1 MKYYLSKIK
10 FLVLASLI
18 LFTGFLFT
26 WFKFINVGK
35 PEENINSENQLDTTT
50 TPKQKSIANLSVDFG
65 NGKITSFEVVEIN
78 TNETAYSLLVKKMN
92 ETGSPVVT
100 KKYNQGIMVES
111 IDNVSASSSFFWS
124 YSVNGQPG
132 SVAADKYLLKNND
145 LIEWKYTPISNT
157 Q

>member
-18 LFTGFLFT
+18 LLTGFLFT

-35 PEENINSENQLDTTT
+35 PGQNESSENQLATTT
-50 TPKQKSIANLSVDFG
+50 TPKQKSFASLSVDFG
-65 NGKITSFEVVEIN
+65 NGKITSYEAVEIN
-78 TNETAYSLLVKKMN
+78 TNDTAYSQLVKKMN
-92 ETGSPVVT
+92 ETGSLVVT

-111 IDNVSASSSFFWS
+111 IDNISASSSYFWS
-124 YSVNGQPG
+124 YSVNGQSG
-132 SVAADKYLLKNND
+132 SVAADKYILKDKD
-145 LIEWKYTPISNT
+145 LVEWKYTPI

>member
-100 KKYNQGIMVES
+100 KKYN
-111 IDNVSASSSFFWS
+111 
-124 YSVNGQPG
+124 
-132 SVAADKYLLKNND
+132 K
-145 LIEWKYTPISNT
+145 
-157 Q
+157 